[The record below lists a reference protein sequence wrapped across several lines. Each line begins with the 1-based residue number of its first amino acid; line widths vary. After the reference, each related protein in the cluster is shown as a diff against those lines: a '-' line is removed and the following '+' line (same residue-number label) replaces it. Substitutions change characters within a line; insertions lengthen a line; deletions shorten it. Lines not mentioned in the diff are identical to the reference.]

1 MESNIR
7 KMGNSQGL
15 LLPKPLLAQLG
26 IEDRVEL
33 RVRDGVLEV
42 RPARAHRRQGWA
54 EAAAQLSK
62 QSDEGLVWPE
72 FSNED
77 DSRLTW

>member
-54 EAAAQLSK
+54 EAAAQLST

-77 DSRLTW
+77 DLRLTW